1 MKHCENSSN
10 CYLGSCIYKDTC
22 GADIDLTDKDSC
34 PLEVENYEMFL
45 EELIWNKTDESS

>member
-22 GADIDLTDKDSC
+22 GADIDLTDEDFC